1 MLIKHHPQPIIS
13 KTDDHGNPHHDR
25 VQGHPILAL
34 TLSQLQKMLFTLIK
48 ACSPNE
54 RHREKGEACE
64 TQQHPCYLHTYVPSS
79 SHATY
84 IHTYPAA
91 PMLPTYIHMYLTGLA
106 GKPLPS
112 LCHYCAIAKNINYI
126 ESLWLHSNSHGKV
139 GGGTGEQHLIV
150 RHAKWSQSMP
160 S

>member
-1 MLIKHHPQPIIS
+1 MKPSSSHATYI
-13 KTDDHGNPHHDR
+13 
-25 VQGHPILAL
+25 
-34 TLSQLQKMLFTLIK
+34 
-48 ACSPNE
+48 
-54 RHREKGEACE
+54 
-64 TQQHPCYLHTYVPSS
+64 YTYVPSS

-91 PMLPTYIHMYLTGLA
+91 PMLPTYIHTYPAAPMLPTYIHTYPAAPMLHTYIHMYLTGLA

-160 S
+160 SQTRAVLLCKLFGDMHTSYSFLQPTSTPCGC